1 MARKLLQAHVPEKAR
16 PALDA
21 GWEPVFRKGHAPT
34 KKAGRDGFTLI
45 EVLAAFA
52 IGSVIIVATVGLIR
66 GVALHFDRG
75 TRGVNEAE
83 RLALAVERLAAD
95 FGSARF
101 VSRLATAGSAVA
113 FTAEPA
119 GGEKPARITFVG
131 AAGVASGPPGE
142 EVVVLTVEEDGKLMR
157 LVRRRAAWLGPRMRF
172 EDVAPGD
179 PVVLLEGRFD
189 IALFFARVTPE
200 GALTWHSSW
209 VGERT
214 LPRFV
219 RLVLRD
225 RVTGDDLLGEA
236 DFVVRANAP
245 AACGRPS
252 AAVGCLAAAPAQA
265 AAASPAEAIR

>member
-1 MARKLLQAHVPEKAR
+1 MGQHRIQ
-16 PALDA
+16 
-21 GWEPVFRKGHAPT
+21 G
-34 KKAGRDGFTLI
+34 GREGFTLI

-75 TRGVNEAE
+75 TRGVSEAE
-83 RLALAVERLAAD
+83 RLALAVERLSVE

-101 VSRLATAGSAVA
+101 VPRRTEAGSLVA

-119 GGEKPARITFVG
+119 SGEKSARIAFVG

-142 EVVVLTVEEDGKLMR
+142 EVVVLTIEEDGKLMR
-157 LVRRRAAWLGPRMRF
+157 LVRRRAAWLGPRARF
-172 EDVAPGD
+172 EDVAPTD

-189 IALFFARVTPE
+189 IAFLFARVTPE
-200 GALTWHSSW
+200 GALTWYTSW
-209 VGERT
+209 IGERT

-225 RVTGDDLLGEA
+225 RATGDDLLGEA

-245 AACGRPS
+245 PDCGRPN
-252 AAVGCLAAAPAQA
+252 AAVGCL
-265 AAASPAEAIR
+265 SEAMR

>member
-1 MARKLLQAHVPEKAR
+1 MQN
-16 PALDA
+16 
-21 GWEPVFRKGHAPT
+21 
-34 KKAGRDGFTLI
+34 GRDGFTLI

-83 RLALAVERLAAD
+83 RLALAIERLAAD

-101 VSRLATAGSAVA
+101 VPRSTETGAVA
-113 FTAEPA
+113 FTAEP
-119 GGEKPARITFVG
+119 GGSDKPARVTFVG
-131 AAGVASGPPGE
+131 AAGVASASPGA

-157 LVRRRAAWLGPRMRF
+157 LVRRRAAWLGPRSRF
-172 EDVAPGD
+172 EDAAAAD

-189 IALFFARVTPE
+189 IAFFFARVTPE

-219 RLVLRD
+219 RLALRD
-225 RVTGDDLLGEA
+225 HATGDDLLGEA

-245 AACGRPS
+245 AACGRS
-252 AAVGCLAAAPAQA
+252 TAAVGCL
-265 AAASPAEAIR
+265 SSAEAMR